1 MRHLVYTPR
10 WVALETSLLARLAL
24 PVVLAQ
30 IGWMTLGL
38 VDLWMVGKL
47 GPEALAGVAL
57 GDLWVYGTLLVAQGI
72 MMGLDP
78 IVSQA
83 HGAGQGARAGEALQR
98 GIVLAILLAVPVM
111 VLWAITAPTLRL
123 FAQEPALSDQ
133 AQRYVTA
140 QIFSPAPFLVFT
152 ALRQYLQGRGMMIP
166 GLIVV
171 VAANLLNVFLNWV
184 FIYGRLGAPAMGAP
198 GSGLS
203 TGITRVVMLLLLA
216 GIVVALELHKDAWIP
231 WSRSVLQLGRL
242 REILAYGIPVGAQL
256 GLEVWAF
263 SIVGFLAG
271 WLGADQLAASTI
283 VLKLSAFSFMIALG
297 ISHAAATRVG
307 NLIGARDR
315 LEAQR
320 AAWVAFAMTAAAMS
334 IFALA
339 FVFFRVQL
347 PASFLP
353 AGATT
358 AIAAAAATLP
368 VAAAFQLFD
377 GTQAVGGGILRG
389 MGDTRPAA
397 WFNAIGYYLVGL
409 PLSVLLAF
417 RGEAWGLPG
426 LGWGL
431 RGLWIGIAVGLG
443 VVALLLVIYVAR
455 RGPAH
460 SSASA
465 DSGVAG

>member
-1 MRHLVYTPR
+1 MSSSRHWFTLEAS
-10 WVALETSLLARLAL
+10 ALSRLAW

-30 IGWMTLGL
+30 VGWMTLGL
-38 VDLWMVGKL
+38 VDMWMVGKL
-47 GPEALAGVAL
+47 GPRALAGVAL

-98 GIVLAILLAVPVM
+98 GVVLAVLLSIPVT
-111 VLWAITAPTLRL
+111 VLWAATRPVLQL
-123 FAQEPALSDQ
+123 FGQDPGLCDV

-152 ALRQYLQGRGMMIP
+152 AMRQYLQGRGMMIP
-166 GLIVV
+166 PLVV
-171 VAANLLNVFLNWV
+171 VLVANLLNIFLNWV
-184 FIYGRLGAPAMGAP
+184 FIYGRLGFPAMGAP

-203 TGITRVVMLLLLA
+203 TGITRLAMLLLLA
-216 GIVVALELHKDAWIP
+216 GIIVALELHRDAWIP

-242 REILAYGIPVGAQL
+242 REVLAYGIPVGAQL

-263 SIVGFLAG
+263 SIVGLLAG
-271 WLGADQLAASTI
+271 WLGADQLAANTI
-283 VLKLSAFSFMIALG
+283 VLKLSAFSYMVALG

-307 NLIGARDR
+307 NLIGAGDR
-315 LEAQR
+315 GEAQR
-320 AAWVAFAMTAAAMS
+320 AAWTAFGLTAAAMS
-334 IFALA
+334 VFALV
-339 FVFFRVQL
+339 FVLLRVRL

-353 AGATT
+353 PDAVL
-358 AIAAAAATLP
+358 AITAAAGTLP

-389 MGDTRPAA
+389 TGDTRPAA
-397 WFNAIGYYLVGL
+397 WFNAIGYYAIGI

-431 RGLWIGIAVGLG
+431 RGLWIGLAVGLG
-443 VVALLLVIYVAR
+443 VVALLLVVYVSR

-460 SSASA
+460 SLRSP
-465 DSGVAG
+465 DAGDAA